1 MPAGTIRGGIRIKYQ
16 ENKIKQKNFIFHQY
30 WGIGKYINL
39 APEFQIKSWI
49 LKYSAE
55 IHVHKFTFENS
66 SPISEIHISIFR
78 WHIYESIS
86 GKVLFPTNLPTSLT
100 VIFFSADP
108 CEFFETHLWT
118 PKFSFVALS
127 IV

>member
-1 MPAGTIRGGIRIKYQ
+1 MPAGTIRGGIRIKYK

-66 SPISEIHISIFR
+66 SKFPRYIFQFLGDMFMKA
-78 WHIYESIS
+78 SP
-86 GKVLFPTNLPTSLT
+86 GKFCFQQTYRLP
-100 VIFFSADP
+100 
-108 CEFFETHLWT
+108 
-118 PKFSFVALS
+118 
-127 IV
+127 